1 MGYLF
6 AIPGVVFGFF
16 VRLGWIRSIALL
28 VGAAF
33 ASVLLISL
41 GVNGAAYFQSPPG
54 ATAEHEFHRH
64 PKELALASDG
74 PFGSFDKQQLQ
85 RGFQVYKEVCSGC
98 HSLTRVA
105 FRDLHQL
112 GYEEAEVKAIANQWQ
127 VEVPSVNPET
137 GEPATRKAVPSDY
150 FPSPYANETAA
161 RAANNNALPPDLS
174 LMAKAR
180 HGGAS
185 YIYSI
190 LTGYQNQPAELIK
203 KFPAAKTPQGLHYNP
218 YFANLNIAM
227 PPPLTSEGQVTY
239 APGNPKPTVD
249 QMAKDVAAFLVWTA
263 EPNLQGRHKTGF
275 AVLAFLIVATILAY
289 LSYREIWAEAKRKV
303 APVGPLDPVNKAKRT
318 RASKKAGVA
327 G

>member
-1 MGYLF
+1 M
-6 AIPGVVFGFF
+6 I
-16 VRLGWIRSIALL
+16 RWIARVIGL
-28 VGAAF
+28 AF
-33 ASVLLISL
+33 AAAVLWAFGSNLLTNI
-41 GVNGAAYFQSPPG
+41 QSPPA
-54 ATAEHEFHRH
+54 ATAENDFHREH
-64 PKELALASDG
+64 KELRLASDG
-74 PFGSFDKQQLQ
+74 PFGKFDKQQLQ
-85 RGFQVYKEVCSGC
+85 RGFQVHKEVCSGC
-98 HSLTRVA
+98 HSLARVA

-150 FPSPYANETAA
+150 LPSPYANETAA
-161 RAANNNALPPDLS
+161 RAATHNALPPDLS

-180 HGGAS
+180 HEWPH

-190 LTGYQNQPAELIK
+190 LTGYQNQPAELLS
-203 KFPAAKTPQGLHYNP
+203 KFPAAKTPASLHYNP
-218 YFANLNIAM
+218 YFATLNIAM

-249 QMAKDVAAFLVWTA
+249 QMAKDVSAFLMWTA

-275 AVLAFLIVATILAY
+275 AVLAFLLVATILAY
-289 LSYREIWAEAKRKV
+289 LSYQNIWAEAKRKV

-318 RASKKAGVA
+318 RASKKAGIDE
-327 G
+327 